1 MRKILYL
8 FLGYMLASCAN
19 QTTPTGGPKDDT
31 APKLLTSN
39 PSNNSKN
46 FNKALLEFEF
56 DEDIQTNNPNEEI
69 LITPTVG
76 KKTKFMVKRNKLI
89 ITPELPWKENTTYNI
104 NFRDGVQDITER
116 NRPENL
122 QIAFSTGPEIDSL
135 YIKGTIREALKETVP
150 ENITVALYQ
159 SDTFNIYRHVPTYF
173 TKSNKKGEY
182 QINNLK
188 EGAYTLYAFHDK
200 NKNLKV
206 DSRSEKF
213 GFLAT
218 PVTLDTSY
226 RRKKYEVRT
235 MQVDTRYPK
244 VMSIRNSEI
253 KSRIRLNKPIDSLV
267 IERQNHDTISY
278 HYVDNQAE
286 IDIYHHLHN
295 TDSIPIRL
303 QATDSVSQQLDTVIY
318 VKKAEAKFIK
328 EDFKFSQLS
337 EIVDYATKKTVIE
350 YAFNKP
356 LQFINLDSI
365 YIQLDS
371 ITRTT
376 LSKTNLL
383 VNSIKKRATM
393 SFPIKTDTATKYTLH
408 LGKGAFISNESDSSK
423 SLKTS
428 IQVKNKEDL
437 GTLLIEVNTTVR
449 KYIIELIDKD
459 GNTRASIKNVK
470 KHTFHNIEPGDY
482 KLKIHIDENDN
493 GQWDPGNILNTKD
506 SEKIE
511 FYKNSEGKYTFPIRA
526 NWEVGP
532 LLIKF

>member
-1 MRKILYL
+1 MRKVLYL
-8 FLGYMLASCAN
+8 FLGYMLVSCAN

-46 FNKALLEFEF
+46 FSRTLLEFEF

-135 YIKGTIREALKETVP
+135 HIKGTIREALKETVP
-150 ENITVALYQ
+150 ENVTVALYQ
-159 SDTFNIYRHVPTYF
+159 SDTFNIYTDVPTYF

-188 EGAYTLYAFHDK
+188 GGTFTLYAFQDK
-200 NKNLKV
+200 NKNLKA

-226 RRKKYEVRT
+226 RKKKYEVRL
-235 MQVDTRYPK
+235 MQVDTRNPK
-244 VMSIRNSEI
+244 INTIRNSEI
-253 KSRIRLNKPIDSLV
+253 KSRVRLNKPIDSLI
-267 IERQNHDTISY
+267 IERQNDDTISY
-278 HYVDNQAE
+278 HYVDGQAE
-286 IDIYHHLHN
+286 IDIYHYLHN
-295 TDSIPIRL
+295 TDSIPIHVSAL
-303 QATDSVSQQLDTVIY
+303 DSASQRMDTVIY
-318 VKKAEAKFIK
+318 IKKGEAKFIK
-328 EDFKFSQLS
+328 EDFKFSKLS
-337 EIVDYATKKTVIE
+337 ELIDYSHKKLVTE
-350 YAFNKP
+350 YTFNKP
-356 LQFINLDSI
+356 LQSIELDSI

-376 LSKTNLL
+376 ISKTDIL
-383 VNSIKKRATM
+383 VNSIKKKATLF
-393 SFPIKTDTATKYTLH
+393 FPIKTDTATKYALH
-408 LGKGAFISNESDSSK
+408 LGKSAFISDESDSSK
-423 SLKTS
+423 SLKST
-428 IQVKNKEDL
+428 IVVKNKEDL
-437 GTLLIEVNTTVR
+437 GTLLIEVSTTA
-449 KYIIELIDKD
+449 KSYIIQLLDKD
-459 GNTRASIKNVK
+459 GKISGSIKNAT
-470 KHTFHNIEPGDY
+470 KHIFQNIEPGEY
-482 KLKIHIDENDN
+482 KLRIHIDENDN
-493 GQWDPGNILNTKD
+493 GKWDPGNISNLQD

-511 FYKNSEGKYTFPIRA
+511 FYKNSEGKYSFPIRA